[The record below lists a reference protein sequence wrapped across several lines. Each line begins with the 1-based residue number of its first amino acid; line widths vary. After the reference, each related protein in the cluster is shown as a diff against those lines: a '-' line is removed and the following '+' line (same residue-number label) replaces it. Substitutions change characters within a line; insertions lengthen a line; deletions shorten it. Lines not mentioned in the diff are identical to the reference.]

1 MDGVLA
7 ASGAASAGVLVE
19 RFAMT
24 GSLGAGRAS
33 DRRQNLMSRS
43 SIAQKGGPRK
53 DETGSG
59 VERGTPALMGLG
71 NKPMEGV

>member
-1 MDGVLA
+1 MDDVLA
-7 ASGAASAGVLVE
+7 ASGAASAGALLE

-24 GSLGAGRAS
+24 GSSGAERAS
-33 DRRQNLMSRS
+33 DRRQKLMSRG

-59 VERGTPALMGLG
+59 VERGTRALTGLG
-71 NKPMEGV
+71 NPPMDGV